1 MLFGIAARASG
12 RTGSTS
18 GSGSVRAGFPLQAA
32 LSLGMAMGLPIA
44 LGGCLGYDGQVV
56 HGYQSDPRT
65 LDQVKVG
72 SSAEQIL
79 TLLGTPTT
87 TSTVGGDAW
96 YYVTQVTDRDIA
108 FMQPKLTD
116 QRVFAVYFDK
126 NKKVERVANYGI
138 QDGKV
143 FDFVSRTTPTA
154 GAESTFLK
162 GMFVNLLHF

>member
-1 MLFGIAARASG
+1 MLFGIAAEARGKTAPASG
-12 RTGSTS
+12 LGR
-18 GSGSVRAGFPLQAA
+18 VRSSSALRAAFPSA
-32 LSLGMAMGLPIA
+32 LALGLALV
-44 LGGCLGYDGQVV
+44 LGGCLGYDGQIV
-56 HGYQSDPRT
+56 HGYQGDPST
-65 LDQVKVG
+65 QAQVKVG

-96 YYVTQVTDRDIA
+96 YYVTQITNRDVA
-108 FMQPKLTD
+108 FQQPKLTD

-126 NKKVERVANYGI
+126 NKKVERVANYGV

-162 GMFVNLLHF
+162 GMFVNLLKF